1 MDIIHLLPD
10 SVANQIAAGEV
21 VQRPA
26 SVIKELM
33 ENAVDA
39 GAQNIDVLVQDAGR
53 TSIQV
58 IDDGKGMTETDAR
71 MAFERHATS
80 KIAKAEDLFT
90 LRTMG
95 FRGEALPSIAA
106 VSQVKLTTRTA
117 AQDVGIELCL
127 EGSRVVSQ
135 EVCSCPVGANFEVC
149 NLFFNVPARRKFLKS
164 NQTELNNIIQD
175 FERIALVN
183 PSVSFALSSNGN
195 RLMQLPAGSPL
206 QRIVGIF
213 GKKLGEQLL
222 PVQVETSLV
231 GISGFVGKPE
241 AARKK
246 NSSQYL
252 FVNGRFMRHPRFH
265 YAVQEAFNH
274 LIPEGDQVPYFIFF
288 QVDPANID
296 VNIHP
301 TKTEIK
307 FENEQEIWSII
318 VAAVRDTLG
327 KFNAVPTIDFD
338 VEGRPDIPTYE
349 AGKLTDIR
357 VPRVQ
362 LNPNYNPF
370 SSHSETRKP
379 IRQWEELFEGA
390 GGKELFEGAGG
401 KELFEGARGKE
412 QGAREYPKTSGL
424 HDNPLAPSPS
434 PLAPSLFQESQEIS
448 SQHFQYKGQ
457 YILTAVQSGLMM
469 VDQRRAH
476 IRILYER
483 YMKQMQEHTA
493 PTQGLLFPELLELS
507 PSDAALLTG
516 ILDDVRALGFDI
528 TPLGGGAFSIVGTP
542 SGQSNPVAVV
552 QQMVE
557 TVKQQDGIQTDA
569 LHHQLALVLARNNA
583 IEVGEVLTPLQME
596 TLIGDLFQCEIQNLS
611 PSGKTILTILQQ
623 EQIDKMFN

>member
-39 GAQNIDVLVQDAGR
+39 GASTIDVLVQDAGR
-53 TSIQV
+53 TTIQV

-106 VSQVKLTTRTA
+106 VAQVKLTTRTA
-117 AQDVGIELCL
+117 NQDLGVQLCID
-127 EGSRVVSQ
+127 GSHLISQ
-135 EVCSCPVGANFEVC
+135 EVCSCPVGANFEVS

-183 PSVSFALSSNGN
+183 SSVTFSLSSNGN
-195 RLMQLPAGSPL
+195 RLMQLPAGSTL

-231 GISGFVGKPE
+231 IISGFVGKPE

-246 NSSQYL
+246 NSSQFL

-265 YAVQEAFNH
+265 YAVMEAFNH

-318 VAAVRDTLG
+318 VAAVRDALG

-349 AGKLTDIR
+349 VGSLTSVK

-362 LNPNYNPF
+362 YDTSFNPF
-370 SSHSETRKP
+370 NSHSETRKP
-379 IRQWEELFEGA
+379 TRQWEKLYEQAAQSNHKNQNTPTTPSSQNAPITQTLFPEV
-390 GGKELFEGAGG
+390 
-401 KELFEGARGKE
+401 
-412 QGAREYPKTSGL
+412 
-424 HDNPLAPSPS
+424 
-434 PLAPSLFQESQEIS
+434 QEMS
-448 SQHFQYKGQ
+448 SQHYQYKGQ
-457 YILTAVQSGLMM
+457 YILTAVQSGLML

-483 YMKQMQEHTA
+483 YLKQMQEHNA
-493 PTQGLLFPELLELS
+493 ATQGLLFPELLELS
-507 PSDAALLTG
+507 PSDAAMLTA
-516 ILDDVRALGFDI
+516 ILDDVRALGFYI
-528 TPLGGGAFSIVGTP
+528 TPLGGSAFSIVGTP
-542 SGQSNPVAVV
+542 SGQVNPVAVV

-557 TVKQQDGIQTDA
+557 SVKMQDGVHADA
-569 LHHQLALVLARNNA
+569 LHHRLALVLARNNA
-583 IEVGEVLTPLQME
+583 IEVGEVLTPVQME
-596 TLIGDLFQCEIQNLS
+596 TLIGDLFQCENPNLS
-611 PSGKTILTILQQ
+611 PNGKTILTILQQ
-623 EQIDKMFN
+623 ETIDKLFN

>member
-39 GAQNIDVLVQDAGR
+39 GATTIDVLVQDAGR

-90 LRTMG
+90 LQTMG

-117 AQDVGIELCL
+117 EQELGVQLCL
-127 EGSRVVSQ
+127 EGSKVVSQ
-135 EVCSCPVGANFEVC
+135 EVCSCPVGANFEVS

-183 PSVSFALSSNGN
+183 PSVSFTLSSNGN
-195 RLMQLPAGSPL
+195 QLMQLPAGGSL

-222 PVQVETSLV
+222 PLQVETSLV
-231 GISGFVGKPE
+231 KISGFVGKPE

-246 NSSQYL
+246 GASQFL

-265 YAVQEAFNH
+265 YAVMEAFSH
-274 LIPEGDQVPYFIFF
+274 LIPDGDQVPYFIYFE
-288 QVDPANID
+288 VDPANID

-307 FENEQEIWSII
+307 FENETEIWSI
-318 VAAVRDTLG
+318 VLAGVRDALG

-338 VEGRPDIPTYE
+338 VEGRPDIPTYD
-349 AGKLTDIR
+349 ARGLGDVK

-362 LNPNYNPF
+362 VNPTYNPF
-370 SSHSETRKP
+370 SSHNENRKP
-379 IRQWEELFEGA
+379 TRQWEKLY
-390 GGKELFEGAGG
+390 
-401 KELFEGARGKE
+401 E
-412 QGAREYPKTSGL
+412 QAAASQTNQSVPNTQNVQSSQ
-424 HDNPLAPSPS
+424 N
-434 PLAPSLFQESQEIS
+434 LFQEEMEMS
-448 SQHFQYKGQ
+448 SQHYQYKGQ

-476 IRILYER
+476 VRILYER
-483 YMKQMQEHTA
+483 YMKQMQEHNA
-493 PTQGLLFPELLELS
+493 ATQGLLFPELLELS

-528 TPLGGGAFSIVGTP
+528 TSLGGSSFSIVGAP

-557 TVKQQDGIQTDA
+557 SVKQQDGAHADA
-569 LHHQLALVLARNNA
+569 LHHQLALVLARHNA
-583 IEVGEVLTPLQME
+583 IEIGEVLTPVQME
-596 TLIGDLFQCEIQNLS
+596 TLIGDLFQCDNPNLS
-611 PSGKTILTILQQ
+611 PSGKTIITILQQ

>member
-39 GAQNIDVLVQDAGR
+39 GASTIDVLVQDAGR

-58 IDDGKGMTETDAR
+58 IDNGRGMSETDAR

-80 KIAKAEDLFT
+80 KIAKAEDLFK
-90 LRTMG
+90 LCTMG
-95 FRGEALPSIAA
+95 FRGEALASIAA
-106 VSQVKLTTRTA
+106 VAQVRLTTRTA
-117 AQDVGIELCL
+117 EQDLGVQLCID
-127 EGSRVVSQ
+127 GSHLVSQ
-135 EVCSCPVGANFEVC
+135 EVCSCPVGANFEVS
-149 NLFFNVPARRKFLKS
+149 NLFFNVPARRKFLKT

-183 PSVSFALSSNGN
+183 PSVTFSLSSNGN
-195 RLMQLPAGSPL
+195 RLMQLPAGSSL

-222 PVQVETSLV
+222 PLQVETSLV
-231 GISGFVGKPE
+231 TISGFVGKPE

-265 YAVQEAFNH
+265 YAVMEAFNH

-307 FENEQEIWSII
+307 FENEQEIWSIV
-318 VAAVRDTLG
+318 VAAVRDALG

-338 VEGRPDIPTYE
+338 VEGRPEIPTFE
-349 AGKLTDIR
+349 ASNLSGVK

-362 LNPNYNPF
+362 VNPSYNPF
-370 SSHSETRKP
+370 NSHSETRKP
-379 IRQWEELFEGA
+379 VRQWEKLYEQAVQSSPNIPSSQSTQSTQGTQKTPITPNLFSE
-390 GGKELFEGAGG
+390 EM
-401 KELFEGARGKE
+401 
-412 QGAREYPKTSGL
+412 
-424 HDNPLAPSPS
+424 
-434 PLAPSLFQESQEIS
+434 EIS
-448 SQHFQYKGQ
+448 SHHFQYKGQ
-457 YILTAVQSGLMM
+457 YILTAVQSGLMI

-483 YMKQMQEHTA
+483 YLKQMQEQNA
-493 PTQGLLFPELLELS
+493 PTQGLLFPELLELP

-528 TPLGGGAFSIVGTP
+528 TPLGGNAFSIVGTP
-542 SGQSNPVAVV
+542 SEQVNPVAVV

-557 TVKQQDGIQTDA
+557 SVKVQDGGHADV
-569 LHHQLALVLARNNA
+569 LHHKLALVLARSNA
-583 IEVGEVLTPLQME
+583 IEVGEVLTSVQME
-596 TLIGDLFQCEIQNLS
+596 NIIGDLFQCENPNLS
-611 PSGKTILTILQQ
+611 PSGKTILTIIQQ
-623 EQIDKMFN
+623 EAIDKMFKTP

>member
-39 GAQNIDVLVQDAGR
+39 GASTIDVLVQDAGR

-90 LRTMG
+90 LQTMG

-117 AQDVGIELCL
+117 EQELGVQLCL

-135 EVCSCPVGANFEVC
+135 EVCSCPVGANFEVS

-183 PSVSFALSSNGN
+183 PSVAFTLSSNGN
-195 RLMQLPAGSPL
+195 QLMQLPAGSNL

-231 GISGFVGKPE
+231 KISGFVGKPE
-241 AARKK
+241 SARKK

-265 YAVQEAFNH
+265 YAVMEAFSH
-274 LIPEGDQVPYFIFF
+274 LIPEGDQVPYFISF

-318 VAAVRDTLG
+318 VAAVRDALG

-338 VEGRPDIPTYE
+338 VEGRPDIPTYD
-349 AGKLTDIR
+349 ARGLGDVK

-362 LNPNYNPF
+362 VNPSYNPF
-370 SSHSETRKP
+370 SSHSESRKP
-379 IRQWEELFEGA
+379 VRQWEKLFEGA
-390 GGKELFEGAGG
+390 GGKE
-401 KELFEGARGKE
+401 
-412 QGAREYPKTSGL
+412 QGARENLGTQHP

-434 PLAPSLFQESQEIS
+434 PLAPSLFQEDQEIS
-448 SQHFQYKGQ
+448 SQHFQFKGQ

-483 YMKQMQEHTA
+483 YMKQMQEHNA

-516 ILDDVRALGFDI
+516 MLDDVRALGFDI
-528 TPLGGGAFSIVGTP
+528 TPLGGSSFSIVGTP
-542 SGQSNPVAVV
+542 SGQTDPTAVV

-557 TVKQQDGIQTDA
+557 SVKQQDGGHADA
-569 LHHQLALVLARNNA
+569 LHHQLALVLARHNA
-583 IEVGEVLTPLQME
+583 IEVGEVLTPVQME

>member
-39 GAQNIDVLVQDAGR
+39 GASTIDVLVQDAGR

-58 IDDGKGMTETDAR
+58 IDDGKGMSETDAR

-80 KIAKAEDLFT
+80 KIAKAEDLFK

-95 FRGEALPSIAA
+95 FRGEALASIAA
-106 VSQVKLTTRTA
+106 VAQVKLTTRTA
-117 AQDVGIELCL
+117 EQDVGVQLYL
-127 EGSRVVSQ
+127 EGSHVISQ
-135 EVCSCPVGANFEVC
+135 EVCSCPAGANFEVS

-183 PSVSFALSSNGN
+183 PSVTFTLSSNGN
-195 RLMQLPAGSPL
+195 RLMQLPAGSPM

-213 GKKLGEQLL
+213 GKRLGEQLL

-231 GISGFVGKPE
+231 QVSGFVGKPE

-246 NSSQYL
+246 GASQYL

-265 YAVQEAFNH
+265 YAVMEAFNH

-288 QVDPANID
+288 QVEPANID

-318 VAAVRDTLG
+318 VAAVRDALG

-338 VEGRPDIPTYE
+338 VEDRPDIPAFQ
-349 AGKLTDIR
+349 AGGLTGIKA
-357 VPRVQ
+357 PRVQ
-362 LNPNYNPF
+362 YDTSFNPF

-379 IRQWEELFEGA
+379 MRQWEKLFEGA
-390 GGKELFEGAGG
+390 GGKE
-401 KELFEGARGKE
+401 
-412 QGAREYPKTSGL
+412 QGDPC
-424 HDNPLAPSPS
+424 PS
-434 PLAPSLFQESQEIS
+434 PLAPSLFSEDNEIS
-448 SQHFQYKGQ
+448 TQHFQYKGQ

-483 YMKQMQEHTA
+483 YMKQMQEHSA
-493 PTQGLLFPELLELS
+493 AAQGLLFPELLELP

-516 ILDDVRALGFDI
+516 ILDDVRSLGFDI
-528 TPLGGGAFSIVGTP
+528 TPLGGSSFSIVGTP
-542 SGQSNPVAVV
+542 SGQNNPVAVV

-557 TVKQQDGIQTDA
+557 SVKQQDGGHADA
-569 LHHQLALVLARNNA
+569 LHHRLALVLARSNA
-583 IEVGEVLTPLQME
+583 IEVGEVLTPVQME

-611 PSGKTILTILQQ
+611 PDGKTILTILQQ
-623 EQIDKMFN
+623 EQIDKMFS

>member
-39 GAQNIDVLVQDAGR
+39 GASTIDVLVQDAGR

-58 IDDGKGMTETDAR
+58 IDDGKGMSETDAR

-106 VSQVKLTTRTA
+106 VAQVKLTTRTVE
-117 AQDVGIELCL
+117 QDLGVKLCL

-183 PSVSFALSSNGN
+183 PSVAFTLSSNGN
-195 RLMQLPAGSPL
+195 QLMQLPAGSSL
-206 QRIVGIF
+206 QRIVGVF

-222 PVQVETSLV
+222 PIQVDTSLV
-231 GISGFVGKPE
+231 KISGFVGKPE
-241 AARKK
+241 SARKK
-246 NSSQYL
+246 NSSQFL

-265 YAVQEAFNH
+265 YAVMEAFSH
-274 LIPEGDQVPYFIFF
+274 LIPEGDQIPYFISF
-288 QVDPANID
+288 QVDPSNID

-318 VAAVRDTLG
+318 VAAVRDALG

-338 VEGRPDIPTYE
+338 VEGRPDIPTFQIGN
-349 AGKLTDIR
+349 AAAVKA
-357 VPRVQ
+357 PRVQ
-362 LNPNYNPF
+362 VNSKFNPF
-370 SSHSETRKP
+370 NSHNESRKP
-379 IRQWEELFEGA
+379 ARQWEKLY
-390 GGKELFEGAGG
+390 
-401 KELFEGARGKE
+401 E
-412 QGAREYPKTSGL
+412 QAAAQNNQEAQNAS
-424 HDNPLAPSPS
+424 NAPSPQ
-434 PLAPSLFQESQEIS
+434 SLFQDEMEMST
-448 SQHFQYKGQ
+448 QHFQYKGQ

-483 YMKQMQEHTA
+483 YMKQMQEHNA
-493 PTQGLLFPELLELS
+493 ATQGLLFPELLELS

-528 TPLGGGAFSIVGTP
+528 TSLGGSSFSIVGAP
-542 SGQSNPVAVV
+542 SEQANPVAVV
-552 QQMVE
+552 QEMVE
-557 TVKQQDGIQTDA
+557 SVKQQDGGHADA
-569 LHHQLALVLARNNA
+569 LHHQLALVLARHNA
-583 IEVGEVLTPLQME
+583 IEVGEVLSSVQME
-596 TLIGDLFQCEIQNLS
+596 SLIGDLFQCDNPNL
-611 PSGKTILTILQQ
+611 PPNGKTILTILQQ
-623 EQIDKMFN
+623 ETIDKMFN

>member
-39 GAQNIDVLVQDAGR
+39 GARTIDVLVQDAGR

-117 AQDVGIELCL
+117 EQDLGVQLCL

-135 EVCSCPVGANFEVC
+135 EVCSCPVGANFEVS

-183 PSVSFALSSNGN
+183 PSVEFTLSSNGN
-195 RLMQLPAGSPL
+195 RLMQLPAGGSL
-206 QRIVGIF
+206 QRIVSIF

-222 PVQVETSLV
+222 PLQVETSLV
-231 GISGFVGKPE
+231 KISGFVGKPE

-265 YAVQEAFNH
+265 YAVMEAFNH

-318 VAAVRDTLG
+318 VAAIRDALG

-338 VEGRPDIPTYE
+338 VEGRPDIPTYD
-349 AGKLTDIR
+349 ASNLSGVK

-362 LNPNYNPF
+362 LNPSFNPF
-370 SSHSETRKP
+370 SSHSESRKP
-379 IRQWEELFEGA
+379 ARQWEKLYEKAQSNQNNQSIQNNQNTPITQNLF
-390 GGKELFEGAGG
+390 
-401 KELFEGARGKE
+401 
-412 QGAREYPKTSGL
+412 QGAL
-424 HDNPLAPSPS
+424 
-434 PLAPSLFQESQEIS
+434 EIS

-483 YMKQMQEHTA
+483 YMKQMQEHSA
-493 PTQGLLFPELLELS
+493 ATQGLLFPELLELS

-528 TPLGGGAFSIVGTP
+528 TPLGGGSFSIVGTP
-542 SGQSNPVAVV
+542 TGQSNPVAVV

-557 TVKQQDGIQTDA
+557 SVKQQDGGHADA

-583 IEVGEVLTPLQME
+583 IEVGEVLTPVQME
-596 TLIGDLFQCEIQNLS
+596 NLIGDLFQCEIQNLS

-623 EQIDKMFN
+623 EAIDKMFKTP

>member
-39 GAQNIDVLVQDAGR
+39 GASTIDVLVQDAGR

-58 IDDGKGMTETDAR
+58 IDDGRGMSETDAR

-80 KIAKAEDLFT
+80 KIAKAEDLFK
-90 LRTMG
+90 LCTMG
-95 FRGEALPSIAA
+95 FRGEALASIAA
-106 VSQVKLTTRTA
+106 VAQVRLTTRTA
-117 AQDVGIELCL
+117 EQDLGVQLCID
-127 EGSRVVSQ
+127 GSHLVSQ
-135 EVCSCPVGANFEVC
+135 EVCSCPVGANFEVS

-183 PSVSFALSSNGN
+183 PSVTFSLSSNGN
-195 RLMQLPAGSPL
+195 RLMQLPAGSSL

-213 GKKLGEQLL
+213 GKKLSEQLL
-222 PVQVETSLV
+222 PIQVETSLV
-231 GISGFVGKPE
+231 KINGFVGKPE

-246 NSSQYL
+246 NSSQFL

-265 YAVQEAFNH
+265 YAVMEAFNH

-318 VAAVRDTLG
+318 VAAVRDALG

-338 VEGRPDIPTYE
+338 VEGRPEIPTFE
-349 AGKLTDIR
+349 AGNLAGVK
-357 VPRVQ
+357 VPQVK
-362 LNPNYNPF
+362 YNPSF
-370 SSHSETRKP
+370 NPFNSHRESSRKP
-379 IRQWEELFEGA
+379 ARQWEKLFEGA
-390 GGKELFEGAGG
+390 GGKEQGAGDQI
-401 KELFEGARGKE
+401 GASPT
-412 QGAREYPKTSGL
+412 Q
-424 HDNPLAPSPS
+424 DNSFAPNPQPS
-434 PLAPSLFQESQEIS
+434 ASSLFPEGQEMS
-448 SQHFQYKGQ
+448 SQHYQYKGQ

-483 YMKQMQEHTA
+483 YLKQMQEHNA
-493 PTQGLLFPELLELS
+493 ATQGLLFPELLELS
-507 PSDAALLTG
+507 PSDAALLTA

-528 TPLGGGAFSIVGTP
+528 TSLGGNSFSIVGIP
-542 SGQSNPVAVV
+542 SGQVNPVAVV

-557 TVKQQDGIQTDA
+557 SVKMQDGGHTDA

-583 IEVGEVLTPLQME
+583 IEVGEVLTPVQME
-596 TLIGDLFQCEIQNLS
+596 AIIGDLFQCENPNLS
-611 PSGKTILTILQQ
+611 PSGKIILTILQQ
-623 EQIDKMFN
+623 ETIDKMFKTS

>member
-39 GAQNIDVLVQDAGR
+39 GASIIDVLVQDAGR

-90 LRTMG
+90 LQTMG

-117 AQDVGIELCL
+117 EQELGVQLCL
-127 EGSRVVSQ
+127 EGSKVVSQ
-135 EVCSCPVGANFEVC
+135 EVCSCPVGANFEVS

-183 PSVSFALSSNGN
+183 PSVSFTLSSNGN
-195 RLMQLPAGSPL
+195 QLMQLPAGGSL

-222 PVQVETSLV
+222 PLQVETSLV
-231 GISGFVGKPE
+231 KISGFVGKPE

-246 NSSQYL
+246 GASQFL

-265 YAVQEAFNH
+265 YAVMEAFSH
-274 LIPEGDQVPYFIFF
+274 LIPDGDQVPYFIYFE
-288 QVDPANID
+288 VDPANID

-307 FENEQEIWSII
+307 FENETEIWSI
-318 VAAVRDTLG
+318 VLAGVRDALG

-338 VEGRPDIPTYE
+338 VEGRPDIPTYD
-349 AGKLTDIR
+349 ARGLGDVK

-362 LNPNYNPF
+362 VNPTYNPF
-370 SSHSETRKP
+370 SSHNENCKP
-379 IRQWEELFEGA
+379 TRQWEKLY
-390 GGKELFEGAGG
+390 
-401 KELFEGARGKE
+401 E
-412 QGAREYPKTSGL
+412 QAAASQTNQSVPNTQNVQSSQ
-424 HDNPLAPSPS
+424 N
-434 PLAPSLFQESQEIS
+434 LFQEEMEMS
-448 SQHFQYKGQ
+448 SQHYQYKGQ

-483 YMKQMQEHTA
+483 YMKQMQEHNA
-493 PTQGLLFPELLELS
+493 ATQGLLFPELLELS

-528 TPLGGGAFSIVGTP
+528 TSLGGSSFSIVGAP

-557 TVKQQDGIQTDA
+557 SVKQQDGAHADA
-569 LHHQLALVLARNNA
+569 LHHQLALVLARHNA
-583 IEVGEVLTPLQME
+583 IEIGEVLTPVQME
-596 TLIGDLFQCEIQNLS
+596 TLIGDLFQCDNPNLS
-611 PSGKTILTILQQ
+611 PSGKTIITILQQ

>member
-21 VQRPA
+21 IQRPS

-39 GAQNIDVLVQDAGR
+39 GAMNVDVLVVDAGR

-58 IDDGKGMTETDAR
+58 IDDGKGMSETDAR

-80 KIAKAEDLFT
+80 KIAKAEDLFK
-90 LRTMG
+90 LCTMG
-95 FRGEALPSIAA
+95 FRGEALASIAA
-106 VSQVKLTTRTA
+106 VAQVKLTTRTTD
-117 AQDVGIELCL
+117 QDVGVQLYL
-127 EGSRVVSQ
+127 EGSHVISQ
-135 EVCSCPVGANFEVC
+135 EVCSCPVGANFEVS

-183 PSVSFALSSNGN
+183 PSVSFSLSSGGN
-195 RLMQLPAGSPL
+195 RLMQLPAGSHL

-222 PVQVETSLV
+222 PLQVETSLV
-231 GISGFVGKPE
+231 KISGFVGKPE

-265 YAVQEAFNH
+265 YAVMEAFNH
-274 LIPEGDQVPYFIFF
+274 LIPDGDQVPYFIFF

-318 VAAVRDTLG
+318 VAAVRDALG

-338 VEGRPDIPTYE
+338 VEGRPDIPTYD
-349 AGKLTDIR
+349 AKGLTDVK

-362 LNPNYNPF
+362 VNPSYNPF
-370 SSHSETRKP
+370 ASRSESRKP
-379 IRQWEELFEGA
+379 ERQWEKLYEQATASQNTQNTPSTQDLF
-390 GGKELFEGAGG
+390 
-401 KELFEGARGKE
+401 
-412 QGAREYPKTSGL
+412 P
-424 HDNPLAPSPS
+424 D
-434 PLAPSLFQESQEIS
+434 SQEMS

-476 IRILYER
+476 VRILYER

-493 PTQGLLFPELLELS
+493 ATQGLLFPELLELS
-507 PSDAALLTG
+507 PSDAVLLTS

-542 SGQSNPVAVV
+542 SEQINPVAVV

-557 TVKQQDGIQTDA
+557 SVKMQDGNHGDA
-569 LHHQLALVLARNNA
+569 LHHQLALVLAQNNA
-583 IEVGEVLTPLQME
+583 IEVGEVLTPIQME
-596 TLIGDLFQCEIQNLS
+596 TLIGDLFQCENPNLS
-611 PSGKTILTILQQ
+611 PNGKTILTILTQ
-623 EQIDKMFN
+623 EMIDKMFN

>member
-1 MDIIHLLPD
+1 MMDIIHLLPD

-39 GAQNIDVLVQDAGR
+39 GASIIDVLVQDAGR

-90 LRTMG
+90 LQTMG

-117 AQDVGIELCL
+117 EQELGVQLCL
-127 EGSRVVSQ
+127 EGSKVVSQ
-135 EVCSCPVGANFEVC
+135 EVCSCPVGANFEVS

-183 PSVSFALSSNGN
+183 PSVSFTLSSNGN
-195 RLMQLPAGSPL
+195 QLMQLPAGGSL

-222 PVQVETSLV
+222 PLQVETSLV
-231 GISGFVGKPE
+231 KISGFVGKPE

-246 NSSQYL
+246 GASQFL

-265 YAVQEAFNH
+265 YAVMEAFSH
-274 LIPEGDQVPYFIFF
+274 LIPDGDQVPYFIYFE
-288 QVDPANID
+288 VDPANID

-307 FENEQEIWSII
+307 FENETEIWSI
-318 VAAVRDTLG
+318 VLAGVRDALG

-338 VEGRPDIPTYE
+338 VEGRPDIPTYD
-349 AGKLTDIR
+349 ARGLGDVK

-362 LNPNYNPF
+362 VNPTYNPF
-370 SSHSETRKP
+370 SSHNENRKP
-379 IRQWEELFEGA
+379 TRQWEKLY
-390 GGKELFEGAGG
+390 
-401 KELFEGARGKE
+401 E
-412 QGAREYPKTSGL
+412 QAAASQTNQSVPNTQNVQSSQ
-424 HDNPLAPSPS
+424 N
-434 PLAPSLFQESQEIS
+434 LFQEEMEMS
-448 SQHFQYKGQ
+448 SQHYQYKGQ

-476 IRILYER
+476 VRILYER
-483 YMKQMQEHTA
+483 YMKQMQEHNA
-493 PTQGLLFPELLELS
+493 ATQGLLFPELLELS

-528 TPLGGGAFSIVGTP
+528 TSLGGSSFSIVGAP

-557 TVKQQDGIQTDA
+557 SVKQQDGAHADA
-569 LHHQLALVLARNNA
+569 LHHQLALVLARHNA
-583 IEVGEVLTPLQME
+583 IEIGEVLTPVQME
-596 TLIGDLFQCEIQNLS
+596 TLIGDLFQCNNPNLS
-611 PSGKTILTILQQ
+611 PSGKTIITILQQ

>member
-39 GAQNIDVLVQDAGR
+39 GASIIDVLVQDAGR

-90 LRTMG
+90 LQTMG

-117 AQDVGIELCL
+117 EQELGVQLCL
-127 EGSRVVSQ
+127 EGSKGVSQ
-135 EVCSCPVGANFEVC
+135 EVCSCPVGANFEVS

-183 PSVSFALSSNGN
+183 PSVSFTLSSNGN
-195 RLMQLPAGSPL
+195 QLMQLPAGGSL

-222 PVQVETSLV
+222 PLQVETSLV
-231 GISGFVGKPE
+231 KISGFVGKPE

-246 NSSQYL
+246 GASQFL

-265 YAVQEAFNH
+265 YAVMEAFSH
-274 LIPEGDQVPYFIFF
+274 LIPDGDQVPYFIYFE
-288 QVDPANID
+288 VDPANID

-307 FENEQEIWSII
+307 FENETEIWSI
-318 VAAVRDTLG
+318 VLAGVRDALG

-338 VEGRPDIPTYE
+338 VEGRPDIPIYD
-349 AGKLTDIR
+349 ARGLGDVK

-362 LNPNYNPF
+362 VNPTYNPF
-370 SSHSETRKP
+370 SSHNENRKP
-379 IRQWEELFEGA
+379 TRQWEKLY
-390 GGKELFEGAGG
+390 
-401 KELFEGARGKE
+401 E
-412 QGAREYPKTSGL
+412 QAAASQTNQSVPNTQIVQSSQ
-424 HDNPLAPSPS
+424 N
-434 PLAPSLFQESQEIS
+434 LFQEEMEMS
-448 SQHFQYKGQ
+448 SQHYQYKGQ

-476 IRILYER
+476 VRILYER
-483 YMKQMQEHTA
+483 YMKQMQEHNA
-493 PTQGLLFPELLELS
+493 ATQGLLFPELLELS

-528 TPLGGGAFSIVGTP
+528 TSLGGSSFSIVGAP

-557 TVKQQDGIQTDA
+557 SVKQQDGAHADA
-569 LHHQLALVLARNNA
+569 LHHQLALVLARHNA
-583 IEVGEVLTPLQME
+583 IEIGEVLTPVQME
-596 TLIGDLFQCEIQNLS
+596 TLIGDLFQCDNPNLS
-611 PSGKTILTILQQ
+611 PSGKTIITILQQ

>member
-1 MDIIHLLPD
+1 MDVIHLLPD

-39 GAQNIDVLVQDAGR
+39 GASTIDVLLQDAGR

-58 IDDGKGMTETDAR
+58 IDDGKGMSETDAR

-80 KIAKAEDLFT
+80 KIANAEDLFK
-90 LRTMG
+90 LSTMG
-95 FRGEALPSIAA
+95 FRGEALASIAA
-106 VSQVKLTTRTA
+106 VAQVKLITRTA
-117 AQDVGIELCL
+117 DQEVGVQLYL

-135 EVCSCPVGANFEVC
+135 EVCSCPVGANFEVS

-183 PSVSFALSSNGN
+183 PSVTFTLTSNGN
-195 RLMQLPAGSPL
+195 RLMQLPVSSPL

-222 PVQVETSLV
+222 PLHVDTSLV
-231 GISGFVGKPE
+231 KISGFVGKPE

-246 NSSQYL
+246 NSSQFF

-265 YAVQEAFNH
+265 YAVMEAFNH
-274 LIPEGDQVPYFIFF
+274 LIPEGDQVPYFVFF

-318 VAAVRDTLG
+318 VAAVRDVLG
-327 KFNAVPTIDFD
+327 RFNAVPTIDFD
-338 VEGRPDIPTYE
+338 VEGRPDIPTFQ
-349 AGKLTDIR
+349 ADNLTDVK

-362 LNPNYNPF
+362 YDNSFNPF
-370 SSHSETRKP
+370 SNHSEVRKP
-379 IRQWEELFEGA
+379 VRQWEKLY
-390 GGKELFEGAGG
+390 
-401 KELFEGARGKE
+401 E
-412 QGAREYPKTSGL
+412 QAVQS
-424 HDNPLAPSPS
+424 APASQSTPN
-434 PLAPSLFQESQEIS
+434 APGSQTSLFPESQEMS
-448 SQHFQYKGQ
+448 TQHYQYKGQ

-483 YMKQMQEHTA
+483 YLQQMQEHTA
-493 PTQGLLFPELLELS
+493 ATQGLLFPELLELS

-516 ILDDVRALGFDI
+516 MLDDVRALGFDI
-528 TPLGGGAFSIVGTP
+528 TPLGGSAFSIVGTP
-542 SGQSNPVAVV
+542 SGQTDPVAVV

-557 TVKQQDGIQTDA
+557 SVKIQDGGHADA
-569 LHHQLALVLARNNA
+569 LHHQLALVLARHNA
-583 IEVGEVLTPLQME
+583 IEVGEVLTPMQME
-596 TLIGDLFQCEIQNLS
+596 TLIGDLFQCENPNLS

-623 EQIDKMFN
+623 DAIDKMFN

>member
-39 GAQNIDVLVQDAGR
+39 GAQTIDVLVQDAGR

-90 LRTMG
+90 LCTMG

-106 VSQVKLTTRTA
+106 VSQVRLTTRTA
-117 AQDVGIELCL
+117 EQDLGVQLCL
-127 EGSRVVSQ
+127 EGSRLVSQ
-135 EVCSCPVGANFEVC
+135 EVCSCPVGANFEVS

-183 PSVSFALSSNGN
+183 PSVTFTLSSNGN
-195 RLMQLPAGSPL
+195 RLMQLPAGGSL

-231 GISGFVGKPE
+231 KISGFVGKPE

-246 NSSQYL
+246 GASQYL

-265 YAVQEAFNH
+265 YAVMEAFNH
-274 LIPEGDQVPYFIFF
+274 LIPEGDQVPYFISF

-318 VAAVRDTLG
+318 VAAVRDALG

-338 VEGRPDIPTYE
+338 VEGRPEIPTYD
-349 AGKLTDIR
+349 ARGLGDVK

-362 LNPNYNPF
+362 VNPSYNPF
-370 SSHSETRKP
+370 SSHSENRKP
-379 IRQWEELFEGA
+379 IRQWEKLYEQATASQNNQNTPSIQSIQSTPNLFSE
-390 GGKELFEGAGG
+390 E
-401 KELFEGARGKE
+401 
-412 QGAREYPKTSGL
+412 
-424 HDNPLAPSPS
+424 N
-434 PLAPSLFQESQEIS
+434 EIS

-483 YMKQMQEHTA
+483 YMKQMQEHNA
-493 PTQGLLFPELLELS
+493 ATQGLLFPELLELP

-516 ILDDVRALGFDI
+516 ILDDIKALGFDI
-528 TPLGGGAFSIVGTP
+528 SPLGGGSFSIVGTP
-542 SGQSNPVAVV
+542 SGQTNPVAVV

-557 TVKQQDGIQTDA
+557 SVKQQDGGHTDA

-583 IEVGEVLTPLQME
+583 IEVGEVLSPVQME
-596 TLIGDLFQCEIQNLS
+596 TLIGDLFQCSNPNLS

-623 EQIDKMFN
+623 EAIDKMFN

>member
-39 GAQNIDVLVQDAGR
+39 GASTIDVLVQDAGR

-90 LRTMG
+90 LQTMG

-117 AQDVGIELCL
+117 EQELGVQLCL

-135 EVCSCPVGANFEVC
+135 EVCSCPVGANFEVS

-183 PSVSFALSSNGN
+183 PSVAFTLSSNGN
-195 RLMQLPAGSPL
+195 QLMQLPAGSNL

-231 GISGFVGKPE
+231 KISGFVGKPE
-241 AARKK
+241 SARKK
-246 NSSQYL
+246 NSSQFL

-265 YAVQEAFNH
+265 YAVMEAFSH
-274 LIPEGDQVPYFIFF
+274 LIPEGDQVPYFISF

-318 VAAVRDTLG
+318 VAAVRDALG

-338 VEGRPDIPTYE
+338 VEGRPDIPTYD
-349 AGKLTDIR
+349 ARGLGDVK

-362 LNPNYNPF
+362 VNPSYNPF
-370 SSHSETRKP
+370 SSHSESRKP
-379 IRQWEELFEGA
+379 VRQWEKLFEGA
-390 GGKELFEGAGG
+390 GGKE
-401 KELFEGARGKE
+401 
-412 QGAREYPKTSGL
+412 QGARENLGTQHP

-434 PLAPSLFQESQEIS
+434 PLAPSLFQEDQEIS
-448 SQHFQYKGQ
+448 SQHFQFKGQ

-483 YMKQMQEHTA
+483 YMKQMQEHNA

-516 ILDDVRALGFDI
+516 MLDDVRALGFDI
-528 TPLGGGAFSIVGTP
+528 TPLGGSSFSIVGTP
-542 SGQSNPVAVV
+542 SGQANPVAVV

-557 TVKQQDGIQTDA
+557 SVKQQDGGHADA
-569 LHHQLALVLARNNA
+569 LHHQLALVLARHNA
-583 IEVGEVLTPLQME
+583 IEVGEVLTPVQME

>member
-1 MDIIHLLPD
+1 VDIIHLLPD

-39 GAQNIDVLVQDAGR
+39 GASTIDVLVQDAGR

-90 LRTMG
+90 LQTMG

-117 AQDVGIELCL
+117 EQDLGVQLCL
-127 EGSRVVSQ
+127 EGSKVVSQ
-135 EVCSCPVGANFEVC
+135 EVCSCPVGANFEVS

-183 PSVSFALSSNGN
+183 PSVTFTLSSNGN
-195 RLMQLPAGSPL
+195 RLMQLPAGGSL

-222 PVQVETSLV
+222 PLQVETSLV
-231 GISGFVGKPE
+231 KISGFVGKPE

-246 NSSQYL
+246 NSSQFL

-265 YAVQEAFNH
+265 YAVMEAFAH

-318 VAAVRDTLG
+318 VAAVRDALG

-338 VEGRPDIPTYE
+338 VEGRPDIPTYD
-349 AGKLTDIR
+349 ARGLTDVK
-357 VPRVQ
+357 VPLVKV
-362 LNPNYNPF
+362 NPSYNPF
-370 SSHSETRKP
+370 SGHSESRKP
-379 IRQWEELFEGA
+379 SRQWEKLYEQAALSNQNNQNTQSTPNNQITPIAQNLF
-390 GGKELFEGAGG
+390 
-401 KELFEGARGKE
+401 
-412 QGAREYPKTSGL
+412 P
-424 HDNPLAPSPS
+424 
-434 PLAPSLFQESQEIS
+434 ESMEIS
-448 SQHFQYKGQ
+448 SQHYQYKGQ

-469 VDQRRAH
+469 IDQRRAH

-483 YMKQMQEHTA
+483 YMKQMQEHNA
-493 PTQGLLFPELLELS
+493 ATQGLLFPELLELS
-507 PSDAALLTG
+507 PSDAALLIG
-516 ILDDVRALGFDI
+516 ILDDIKALGFDI
-528 TPLGGGAFSIVGTP
+528 TSLGGSSFSIVGTP

-557 TVKQQDGIQTDA
+557 SVKQQDGGHADA
-569 LHHQLALVLARNNA
+569 LHHQLALVLARSNA
-583 IEVGEVLTPLQME
+583 IEVGEVLSPVQME
-596 TLIGDLFQCEIQNLS
+596 TLIGDLFQCENPNLS

>member
-39 GAQNIDVLVQDAGR
+39 GASTIDVLVQDAGR

-58 IDDGKGMTETDAR
+58 IDDGKGMSETDAR

-106 VSQVKLTTRTA
+106 VAQVKLTTRTVE
-117 AQDVGIELCL
+117 QDLGVKLCL

-183 PSVSFALSSNGN
+183 PSVAFTLSSNGN
-195 RLMQLPAGSPL
+195 QLMQLPAGSSL
-206 QRIVGIF
+206 QRIVGVF

-222 PVQVETSLV
+222 PIQVDTSLV
-231 GISGFVGKPE
+231 KISGFVGKPE
-241 AARKK
+241 SARKK
-246 NSSQYL
+246 NSSQFL

-265 YAVQEAFNH
+265 YAVMEAFSH
-274 LIPEGDQVPYFIFF
+274 LIPEGDQIPYFISF
-288 QVDPANID
+288 QVDPSNID

-318 VAAVRDTLG
+318 VAAVRDALG

-338 VEGRPDIPTYE
+338 VEGRPDIPTFQIGNVV
-349 AGKLTDIR
+349 AVKA
-357 VPRVQ
+357 PRVQ
-362 LNPNYNPF
+362 VNSKFNPF
-370 SSHSETRKP
+370 NSHNESRKP
-379 IRQWEELFEGA
+379 ARQWEKLY
-390 GGKELFEGAGG
+390 
-401 KELFEGARGKE
+401 E
-412 QGAREYPKTSGL
+412 QAAAQNNHEAQNVS
-424 HDNPLAPSPS
+424 NAQSPQS
-434 PLAPSLFQESQEIS
+434 FFQEEMEMST
-448 SQHFQYKGQ
+448 QHFQYKGQ

-483 YMKQMQEHTA
+483 YMKQMQEHNA
-493 PTQGLLFPELLELS
+493 ATQGLLFPELLELS

-528 TPLGGGAFSIVGTP
+528 TSLGGSSFSIVGAP
-542 SGQSNPVAVV
+542 SEQANPVAVV
-552 QQMVE
+552 QEMVE
-557 TVKQQDGIQTDA
+557 SVKQQDGGHADA
-569 LHHQLALVLARNNA
+569 LHHQLALVLARHNA
-583 IEVGEVLTPLQME
+583 IEVGEVLSSVQME
-596 TLIGDLFQCEIQNLS
+596 TLIGDLFQCDNPNLS
-611 PSGKTILTILQQ
+611 PNGKTILTILQQ
-623 EQIDKMFN
+623 ETIDKMFN

>member
-39 GAQNIDVLVQDAGR
+39 GATTIDVLVQDAGR

-90 LRTMG
+90 LQTMG

-117 AQDVGIELCL
+117 EQELGVQLCL
-127 EGSRVVSQ
+127 EGSKVVSQ
-135 EVCSCPVGANFEVC
+135 EVCSCPVGANFEVS

-183 PSVSFALSSNGN
+183 PSVSFTLSSNGN
-195 RLMQLPAGSPL
+195 QLMQLPAGGSL

-222 PVQVETSLV
+222 PLQVETSLV
-231 GISGFVGKPE
+231 KISGFVGKPE

-246 NSSQYL
+246 GASQFL

-265 YAVQEAFNH
+265 YAVMEAFSH
-274 LIPEGDQVPYFIFF
+274 LIPDGDQVPYFIYFE
-288 QVDPANID
+288 VDPANID

-307 FENEQEIWSII
+307 FENETEIWSI
-318 VAAVRDTLG
+318 VLAGVRDALG

-338 VEGRPDIPTYE
+338 VEGRPDIPTYD
-349 AGKLTDIR
+349 ARGLGDVK

-362 LNPNYNPF
+362 VNPTYNPF
-370 SSHSETRKP
+370 SSHNENRKP
-379 IRQWEELFEGA
+379 TRQWEKLY
-390 GGKELFEGAGG
+390 
-401 KELFEGARGKE
+401 E
-412 QGAREYPKTSGL
+412 QAAVSQTNQSVPNTQNVQSSQ
-424 HDNPLAPSPS
+424 N
-434 PLAPSLFQESQEIS
+434 LFQEEMEMS
-448 SQHFQYKGQ
+448 SQHYQYKGQ

-476 IRILYER
+476 VRILYER
-483 YMKQMQEHTA
+483 YMKQMQEHNA
-493 PTQGLLFPELLELS
+493 ATQGLLFPELLELS

-528 TPLGGGAFSIVGTP
+528 TSLGGSSFSIVGAP

-557 TVKQQDGIQTDA
+557 SVKQQDGAHADA
-569 LHHQLALVLARNNA
+569 LHHQLALVLARHNA
-583 IEVGEVLTPLQME
+583 IEIGEVLTPVQME
-596 TLIGDLFQCEIQNLS
+596 TLIGDLFQCDNPNLS
-611 PSGKTILTILQQ
+611 PSGKTIITILQQ

>member
-39 GAQNIDVLVQDAGR
+39 GASTIDVLVQDAGR

-90 LRTMG
+90 LQTMG

-117 AQDVGIELCL
+117 EQELGVQLCL
-127 EGSRVVSQ
+127 EGSKVVSQ
-135 EVCSCPVGANFEVC
+135 EVCSCPVGANFEVS

-183 PSVSFALSSNGN
+183 PSVSFTLSSNGN
-195 RLMQLPAGSPL
+195 QLMQLPAGGSL

-222 PVQVETSLV
+222 PLQVETSLV
-231 GISGFVGKPE
+231 KISGFVGKPE

-246 NSSQYL
+246 GASQFL

-265 YAVQEAFNH
+265 YAVMEAFSH
-274 LIPEGDQVPYFIFF
+274 LIPDGDQVPYFIYFE
-288 QVDPANID
+288 VDPANID

-307 FENEQEIWSII
+307 FENETEIWSI
-318 VAAVRDTLG
+318 VLAGVRDALG

-338 VEGRPDIPTYE
+338 VEGRPDIPTYD
-349 AGKLTDIR
+349 ARGLGDVK

-362 LNPNYNPF
+362 VNPTYNPF
-370 SSHSETRKP
+370 SSHNENRKP
-379 IRQWEELFEGA
+379 TRQWEKLY
-390 GGKELFEGAGG
+390 
-401 KELFEGARGKE
+401 E
-412 QGAREYPKTSGL
+412 QAAASQTNQSVPNTQNIQSSQ
-424 HDNPLAPSPS
+424 N
-434 PLAPSLFQESQEIS
+434 LFQEEMEMS
-448 SQHFQYKGQ
+448 SQHYQYKGQ

-476 IRILYER
+476 VRILYER
-483 YMKQMQEHTA
+483 YMKQMQEHNA
-493 PTQGLLFPELLELS
+493 ATQGLLFPELLELS

-528 TPLGGGAFSIVGTP
+528 TSLGGSSFSIVGAP

-557 TVKQQDGIQTDA
+557 SVKQQDGAHADA
-569 LHHQLALVLARNNA
+569 LHHQLALVLARHNA
-583 IEVGEVLTPLQME
+583 IEIGEVLTPVQME
-596 TLIGDLFQCEIQNLS
+596 TLIGDLFQCDNPNLS
-611 PSGKTILTILQQ
+611 PSGKTIITILQQ

>member
-39 GAQNIDVLVQDAGR
+39 GASTIDVLVQDAGR

-58 IDDGKGMTETDAR
+58 IDDGKGMSETDAR

-106 VSQVKLTTRTA
+106 VAQVKLTTRTVE
-117 AQDVGIELCL
+117 QDLGVKLCL

-183 PSVSFALSSNGN
+183 PSVAFTLSSNGN
-195 RLMQLPAGSPL
+195 QLMQLPAGSSL
-206 QRIVGIF
+206 QRIVGVF

-222 PVQVETSLV
+222 PIQVDTSLV
-231 GISGFVGKPE
+231 KISGFVGKPE
-241 AARKK
+241 SARKK
-246 NSSQYL
+246 NSSQFL

-265 YAVQEAFNH
+265 YAVMEAFSH
-274 LIPEGDQVPYFIFF
+274 LIPEGDQIPYFISF
-288 QVDPANID
+288 QVDPSNID

-318 VAAVRDTLG
+318 VAAVRDALG

-338 VEGRPDIPTYE
+338 VEGRPDIPTFQIGNV
-349 AGKLTDIR
+349 ASVKA
-357 VPRVQ
+357 PRVQ
-362 LNPNYNPF
+362 VNSKFNPF
-370 SSHSETRKP
+370 NSHNESRKP
-379 IRQWEELFEGA
+379 ARQWEKLY
-390 GGKELFEGAGG
+390 
-401 KELFEGARGKE
+401 E
-412 QGAREYPKTSGL
+412 QAAAQNNQEAQNVS
-424 HDNPLAPSPS
+424 NAQSPQ
-434 PLAPSLFQESQEIS
+434 SLFQEEMEMST
-448 SQHFQYKGQ
+448 QHFQYKGQ

-483 YMKQMQEHTA
+483 YMKQMQEHNVA
-493 PTQGLLFPELLELS
+493 TQGLLFPELLELS

-528 TPLGGGAFSIVGTP
+528 TSLGGSSFSIVGAP
-542 SGQSNPVAVV
+542 SEQANPVAVV
-552 QQMVE
+552 QEMVE
-557 TVKQQDGIQTDA
+557 SVKQQDGGHADA
-569 LHHQLALVLARNNA
+569 LHHQLALVLARHNA
-583 IEVGEVLTPLQME
+583 IEVGEVLSSVQME
-596 TLIGDLFQCEIQNLS
+596 TLIGDLFQCDNPNLS
-611 PSGKTILTILQQ
+611 PNGKTILTILQQ
-623 EQIDKMFN
+623 ETIDKMFN

>member
-10 SVANQIAAGEV
+10 SVSNQIAAGEV

-39 GAQNIDVLVQDAGR
+39 GASTIDVLVQDAGR

-90 LRTMG
+90 LQTMG

-117 AQDVGIELCL
+117 EQELGVQLCL

-135 EVCSCPVGANFEVC
+135 EVCSCPVGANFEVS

-164 NQTELNNIIQD
+164 NQTEMNNIIQD

-183 PSVSFALSSNGN
+183 PSITFTLSSNGN
-195 RLMQLPAGSPL
+195 RLMQLPAGGSL

-222 PVQVETSLV
+222 PLQVETSLV
-231 GISGFVGKPE
+231 KISGFVGKPE
-241 AARKK
+241 SARKK
-246 NSSQYL
+246 NSSQFL

-265 YAVQEAFNH
+265 YAVMEAFSH

-288 QVDPANID
+288 QVNPANID

-318 VAAVRDTLG
+318 LAAVRDALG

-338 VEGRPDIPTYE
+338 VEGRPDIPTYD
-349 AGKLTDIR
+349 ARGLSDVN

-362 LNPNYNPF
+362 VNSSYNPF
-370 SSHSETRKP
+370 SSHSESRKP
-379 IRQWEELFEGA
+379 TRQWEKLYEQAAQSNQSNPIVQNTPITQNLFSE
-390 GGKELFEGAGG
+390 
-401 KELFEGARGKE
+401 
-412 QGAREYPKTSGL
+412 
-424 HDNPLAPSPS
+424 
-434 PLAPSLFQESQEIS
+434 EIEMS
-448 SQHFQYKGQ
+448 SQHYQYKGQ
-457 YILTAVQSGLMM
+457 YILTAVQSGLMI

-483 YMKQMQEHTA
+483 YMKQMQEQSA

-507 PSDAALLTG
+507 PSDAALLTS
-516 ILDDVRALGFDI
+516 ILDDIRALGFDI
-528 TPLGGGAFSIVGTP
+528 TPLGGSSFSIVGAP
-542 SGQSNPVAVV
+542 SEQANPVAVV

-557 TVKQQDGIQTDA
+557 SVKQQDGGHTDA
-569 LHHQLALVLARNNA
+569 LHHQLALVLARSNA
-583 IEVGEVLTPLQME
+583 IEVGEVLSPVQME
-596 TLIGDLFQCEIQNLS
+596 TLIGDLFQCENPNLS
-611 PSGKTILTILQQ
+611 PSGKTILSILQQ
-623 EQIDKMFN
+623 EQIDKMFRTP

>member
-39 GAQNIDVLVQDAGR
+39 GASTIDVLVQDAGR

-90 LRTMG
+90 LQTMG

-117 AQDVGIELCL
+117 EQELGMQLCL

-135 EVCSCPVGANFEVC
+135 EVCSCPVGANFEVS

-183 PSVSFALSSNGN
+183 PSVAFTLSSNGN
-195 RLMQLPAGSPL
+195 QLMQLPAGSNL

-222 PVQVETSLV
+222 PLQVETSLV
-231 GISGFVGKPE
+231 KISGFVGKPE

-246 NSSQYL
+246 NSSQFL

-265 YAVQEAFNH
+265 YAVMEAFSH
-274 LIPEGDQVPYFIFF
+274 LIPGGDQVPYFISF

-318 VAAVRDTLG
+318 VAAVRDALG

-338 VEGRPDIPTYE
+338 VEGRPDIPTYD
-349 AGKLTDIR
+349 ARGLGDVK

-362 LNPNYNPF
+362 VNPSYNPF
-370 SSHSETRKP
+370 SGHSESRKP
-379 IRQWEELFEGA
+379 VRQWEKLYEQAASSQTIQNTQSIQSVPSSPTLFSEG
-390 GGKELFEGAGG
+390 L
-401 KELFEGARGKE
+401 
-412 QGAREYPKTSGL
+412 
-424 HDNPLAPSPS
+424 
-434 PLAPSLFQESQEIS
+434 EIS

-483 YMKQMQEHTA
+483 YMKQMQEHNA

-516 ILDDVRALGFDI
+516 MLDDVRALGFDI
-528 TPLGGGAFSIVGTP
+528 TPLGGSSFSIVGTP
-542 SGQSNPVAVV
+542 SGQTDPTAVV

-557 TVKQQDGIQTDA
+557 SVKQQDGGHADA
-569 LHHQLALVLARNNA
+569 LHHQLALVLARHNA
-583 IEVGEVLTPLQME
+583 IEVGEVLTPVQME

>member
-39 GAQNIDVLVQDAGR
+39 GARTIDVLVQDAGR

-58 IDDGKGMTETDAR
+58 IDDGRGMSETDAR

-80 KIAKAEDLFT
+80 KIAKAEDLFK
-90 LRTMG
+90 LSTMG
-95 FRGEALPSIAA
+95 FRGEALASIVA
-106 VSQVKLTTRTA
+106 VAQVRLTTRTA
-117 AQDVGIELCL
+117 EQDLGVQLCID
-127 EGSRVVSQ
+127 GSHLVSQ
-135 EVCSCPVGANFEVC
+135 EVCSCPVGANFEVS

-164 NQTELNNIIQD
+164 NQTELNNIIQE

-183 PSVSFALSSNGN
+183 PSVTFSLSSNGN
-195 RLMQLPAGSPL
+195 RLMQLPAGSSL

-213 GKKLGEQLL
+213 GKKFGEQQL
-222 PVQVETSLV
+222 PLQVETTLV
-231 GISGFVGKPE
+231 KISGFVGKPE
-241 AARKK
+241 SARKK

-265 YAVQEAFNH
+265 YAVMEAFNH

-318 VAAVRDTLG
+318 VAAVRDALG

-338 VEGRPDIPTYE
+338 VEGRPDIPTFE
-349 AGKLTDIR
+349 AGNLAGVKIPQ
-357 VPRVQ
+357 VKF
-362 LNPNYNPF
+362 NPSFNPF
-370 SSHSETRKP
+370 NSHSETRKP
-379 IRQWEELFEGA
+379 APRQWEKLYEKAQSSPIPQSSQNTQNVQSMPITPNLFSEGA
-390 GGKELFEGAGG
+390 LEM
-401 KELFEGARGKE
+401 
-412 QGAREYPKTSGL
+412 
-424 HDNPLAPSPS
+424 
-434 PLAPSLFQESQEIS
+434 S
-448 SQHFQYKGQ
+448 SQHYQYKGQ
-457 YILTAVQSGLMM
+457 YILTAVQSGLMI

-483 YMKQMQEHTA
+483 YLKQMQEHNA
-493 PTQGLLFPELLELS
+493 ATQGLLFPELLELS

-528 TPLGGGAFSIVGTP
+528 TPLGGGSFSIVGTP
-542 SGQSNPVAVV
+542 SEQANPVAVV

-557 TVKQQDGIQTDA
+557 SFKQQDGGHADA
-569 LHHQLALVLARNNA
+569 LHHKLALVLARNNA
-583 IEVGEVLTPLQME
+583 IEVGEVLTPVQIE
-596 TLIGDLFQCEIQNLS
+596 TLIGDLFQCDNPNLS

-623 EQIDKMFN
+623 EQIDKMFKTP

>member
-39 GAQNIDVLVQDAGR
+39 GASTIDVLVQDAGR

-58 IDDGKGMTETDAR
+58 IDDGKGMSETDAR

-106 VSQVKLTTRTA
+106 VAQVKLTTRTVE
-117 AQDVGIELCL
+117 QDLGVKLCL

-183 PSVSFALSSNGN
+183 PSVAFTLSSNGN
-195 RLMQLPAGSPL
+195 QLMQLPAGSSL
-206 QRIVGIF
+206 QRIVGVF

-222 PVQVETSLV
+222 PIQVDTSLV
-231 GISGFVGKPE
+231 KISGFVGKPE
-241 AARKK
+241 SARKK
-246 NSSQYL
+246 NSSQFL

-265 YAVQEAFNH
+265 YAVMEAFSH
-274 LIPEGDQVPYFIFF
+274 LIPEGDQIPYFISF
-288 QVDPANID
+288 QVDPSNID

-318 VAAVRDTLG
+318 VAAVRDALG

-338 VEGRPDIPTYE
+338 VEGRPDIPTFQIGNV
-349 AGKLTDIR
+349 AAVKA
-357 VPRVQ
+357 PRVQ
-362 LNPNYNPF
+362 VNSKFNPF
-370 SSHSETRKP
+370 NSHNESRKP
-379 IRQWEELFEGA
+379 ARQWEKLY
-390 GGKELFEGAGG
+390 
-401 KELFEGARGKE
+401 E
-412 QGAREYPKTSGL
+412 QAAAQNNQEAQNAS
-424 HDNPLAPSPS
+424 NAQSPQ
-434 PLAPSLFQESQEIS
+434 SLFQEEMEMST
-448 SQHFQYKGQ
+448 QHFQYKGQ

-483 YMKQMQEHTA
+483 YMKQMQEHNA
-493 PTQGLLFPELLELS
+493 ATQGLLFPELLELS
-507 PSDAALLTG
+507 PSDAALLTS

-528 TPLGGGAFSIVGTP
+528 TSLGGSSFSIVGAP
-542 SGQSNPVAVV
+542 SEQANPVAVV
-552 QQMVE
+552 QEMVE
-557 TVKQQDGIQTDA
+557 SVKQQDGGHADA
-569 LHHQLALVLARNNA
+569 LHHQLALVLARHNA
-583 IEVGEVLTPLQME
+583 IEVGEVLSSVQME
-596 TLIGDLFQCEIQNLS
+596 TLIGDLFQCDNPNLS
-611 PSGKTILTILQQ
+611 PNGKTILTILQQ
-623 EQIDKMFN
+623 ETIDKMFN

>member
-39 GAQNIDVLVQDAGR
+39 GASTIDVLVQDAGR

-58 IDDGKGMTETDAR
+58 IDDGKGMSETDAR

-80 KIAKAEDLFT
+80 KIAKAEDLFK
-90 LRTMG
+90 LSTMG
-95 FRGEALPSIAA
+95 FRGEALASIAA
-106 VSQVKLTTRTA
+106 VAQVRLTTRTA
-117 AQDVGIELCL
+117 EKDLGVQLCID
-127 EGSRVVSQ
+127 GSHLVSQ
-135 EVCSCPVGANFEVC
+135 EVCSCPVGANFEVS
-149 NLFFNVPARRKFLKS
+149 NLFFNVPARRKFLKT

-183 PSVSFALSSNGN
+183 PTVTFSLSSNGN
-195 RLMQLPAGSPL
+195 RLMQLPAGSSL

-213 GKKLGEQLL
+213 GKKLSEQLL

-231 GISGFVGKPE
+231 KISGFVGKPE

-265 YAVQEAFNH
+265 YAVMEAFNH

-318 VAAVRDTLG
+318 VAAVRDALG

-338 VEGRPDIPTYE
+338 VEGRPEIPTFE
-349 AGKLTDIR
+349 AGNLAGVKIPQ
-357 VPRVQ
+357 VKF
-362 LNPNYNPF
+362 NPSFNPF
-370 SSHSETRKP
+370 NSHKETRKP
-379 IRQWEELFEGA
+379 AARQWEKLYEQAAQGNQIIPSISNTPITQTLF
-390 GGKELFEGAGG
+390 
-401 KELFEGARGKE
+401 
-412 QGAREYPKTSGL
+412 P
-424 HDNPLAPSPS
+424 D
-434 PLAPSLFQESQEIS
+434 SQEIS
-448 SQHFQYKGQ
+448 SHHFQYKGQ

-483 YMKQMQEHTA
+483 YLRQMQEHNA
-493 PTQGLLFPELLELS
+493 ATQGLLFPELLELS
-507 PSDAALLTG
+507 PSDAALLTA

-528 TPLGGGAFSIVGTP
+528 TPLGGNSFSIVGTP
-542 SGQSNPVAVV
+542 SEQVNPVAVV
-552 QQMVE
+552 RQMVE
-557 TVKQQDGIQTDA
+557 SVKMQDDVHTDA
-569 LHHQLALVLARNNA
+569 LHHQLALVLARHNA
-583 IEVGEVLTPLQME
+583 IEVGEVLTSVQME
-596 TLIGDLFQCEIQNLS
+596 TLIGDLFQCENPNLS

>member
-39 GAQNIDVLVQDAGR
+39 GAQTIDVLVQDAGR

-90 LRTMG
+90 LCTMG

-117 AQDVGIELCL
+117 EQDLGVQLCL

-135 EVCSCPVGANFEVC
+135 EVCSCPVGANFEVS

-183 PSVSFALSSNGN
+183 PSVSFTLSSNGN
-195 RLMQLPAGSPL
+195 RLMQLPAGGSL

-213 GKKLGEQLL
+213 GKRLAEQLL

-231 GISGFVGKPE
+231 KISGYVGKPE

-265 YAVQEAFNH
+265 YAVLEAFNH

-318 VAAVRDTLG
+318 VAAVRDALG

-338 VEGRPDIPTYE
+338 VEGRPDIPTYQ
-349 AGKLTDIR
+349 AGNMSGVK

-362 LNPNYNPF
+362 VNPSYNPF
-370 SSHSETRKP
+370 NSHNESRKP
-379 IRQWEELFEGA
+379 MRQWEKLFEGA
-390 GGKELFEGAGG
+390 GGKEQEAWS
-401 KELFEGARGKE
+401 KE
-412 QGAREYPKTSGL
+412 Q
-424 HDNPLAPSPS
+424 
-434 PLAPSLFQESQEIS
+434 APSLFPESKEIS
-448 SQHFQYKGQ
+448 TQHFQYKGQ
-457 YILTAVQSGLMM
+457 YILTAVQSGLMI

-483 YMKQMQEHTA
+483 YMKQMQEQGA
-493 PTQGLLFPELLELS
+493 ATQGLLFPELLELP

-528 TPLGGGAFSIVGTP
+528 TPLGGNAFSIVGTP
-542 SGQSNPVAVV
+542 SGQANPVAVV

-557 TVKQQDGIQTDA
+557 SVKQQDGGHADA

-583 IEVGEVLTPLQME
+583 IEVGEVLTPVQME
-596 TLIGDLFQCEIQNLS
+596 TLIGDLFQCENPNLS

-623 EQIDKMFN
+623 EAIDKMFKTP

>member
-1 MDIIHLLPD
+1 LDIIHLLPD

-39 GAQNIDVLVQDAGR
+39 GASTIDVLVQDAGR

-58 IDDGKGMTETDAR
+58 IDDGRGMSETDAR

-80 KIAKAEDLFT
+80 KIAKAEDLFK
-90 LRTMG
+90 LCTMG
-95 FRGEALPSIAA
+95 FRGEALASIAA
-106 VSQVKLTTRTA
+106 VAQVRLTTRTA
-117 AQDVGIELCL
+117 EQDLGVQLCID
-127 EGSRVVSQ
+127 GSHLVSQ
-135 EVCSCPVGANFEVC
+135 EVCSCPIGANFEVS

-183 PSVSFALSSNGN
+183 PSITFSLSSNGN
-195 RLMQLPAGSPL
+195 RLMQLPAGSSL

-213 GKKLGEQLL
+213 GKKLSEQLL
-222 PVQVETSLV
+222 PLQVETSLV
-231 GISGFVGKPE
+231 KINGFVGKPE

-246 NSSQYL
+246 NSSQFL

-265 YAVQEAFNH
+265 YAVMEAFNH
-274 LIPEGDQVPYFIFF
+274 LIPEGEQVPYFIFF

-318 VAAVRDTLG
+318 VAAVRDALG

-338 VEGRPDIPTYE
+338 VEGRPEIPTFE
-349 AGKLTDIR
+349 AGNLAGVK
-357 VPRVQ
+357 VPQVKF
-362 LNPNYNPF
+362 NPSFNPF
-370 SSHSETRKP
+370 NSNREISRKP
-379 IRQWEELFEGA
+379 ARQWEKLYEKASLQSPKEESSSSVLLPLGGNQEGA
-390 GGKELFEGAGG
+390 MEM
-401 KELFEGARGKE
+401 
-412 QGAREYPKTSGL
+412 
-424 HDNPLAPSPS
+424 
-434 PLAPSLFQESQEIS
+434 S

-483 YMKQMQEHTA
+483 YLKQMQEHNA
-493 PTQGLLFPELLELS
+493 ATQGLLFPELLELS
-507 PSDAALLTG
+507 PSDAALLTA

-528 TPLGGGAFSIVGTP
+528 MSLGGNSFSIVGTP
-542 SGQSNPVAVV
+542 SGQVNPVAVV

-557 TVKQQDGIQTDA
+557 SVKMQDGGHTDA

-583 IEVGEVLTPLQME
+583 IEVGEVLTPVQME
-596 TLIGDLFQCEIQNLS
+596 AIIGDLFQCENPNLS

-623 EQIDKMFN
+623 ETIDKMFKTP

>member
-39 GAQNIDVLVQDAGR
+39 GAQTIDVLVQDAGR

-90 LRTMG
+90 LCTMG

-106 VSQVKLTTRTA
+106 VSQVRLTTRTA
-117 AQDVGIELCL
+117 EQDLGVQLCL
-127 EGSRVVSQ
+127 EGSRLVSQ
-135 EVCSCPVGANFEVC
+135 EVCSCPVGANFEVS

-183 PSVSFALSSNGN
+183 PSVTFTLSSNGN
-195 RLMQLPAGSPL
+195 RLMQLPAGGTL

-231 GISGFVGKPE
+231 KISGFVGKPE

-265 YAVQEAFNH
+265 YAVMEAFTH

-307 FENEQEIWSII
+307 FENEQEICSII
-318 VAAVRDTLG
+318 VAAVRDALG

-338 VEGRPDIPTYE
+338 VEGRPEIPTYD
-349 AGKLTDIR
+349 ARGLGDVK

-362 LNPNYNPF
+362 VNPSYNPF
-370 SSHSETRKP
+370 SSHSESRKP
-379 IRQWEELFEGA
+379 IRQWEKLYEQATASQNNQNNQNTPSIQSTPNLFSE
-390 GGKELFEGAGG
+390 E
-401 KELFEGARGKE
+401 
-412 QGAREYPKTSGL
+412 
-424 HDNPLAPSPS
+424 N
-434 PLAPSLFQESQEIS
+434 EIS

-483 YMKQMQEHTA
+483 YMKQMQEHNA
-493 PTQGLLFPELLELS
+493 ATQGLLFPELLELP

-516 ILDDVRALGFDI
+516 ILDDIKALGFDI
-528 TPLGGGAFSIVGTP
+528 SPLGGGSFSIVGTP
-542 SGQSNPVAVV
+542 SGQTNPVAVV

-557 TVKQQDGIQTDA
+557 SVKQQDGGHADA

-583 IEVGEVLTPLQME
+583 IEVGEVLTPVQME
-596 TLIGDLFQCEIQNLS
+596 TLIGDLFQCSNPNLS

-623 EQIDKMFN
+623 EAIDKMFN

>member
-39 GAQNIDVLVQDAGR
+39 GASTIDVLVQDAGR

-58 IDDGKGMTETDAR
+58 IDDGKGMSETDAR

-106 VSQVKLTTRTA
+106 VAQVKLTTRTVE
-117 AQDVGIELCL
+117 QDLGVKLCL

-183 PSVSFALSSNGN
+183 PSVAFTLSSNGN
-195 RLMQLPAGSPL
+195 QLMQLPAGSSL
-206 QRIVGIF
+206 QRIVGVF

-222 PVQVETSLV
+222 PIQVDTSLV
-231 GISGFVGKPE
+231 KISGFVGKPE
-241 AARKK
+241 SARKK
-246 NSSQYL
+246 NSSQFL

-265 YAVQEAFNH
+265 YAVMEAFSH
-274 LIPEGDQVPYFIFF
+274 LIPEGDQIPYFISF
-288 QVDPANID
+288 QVDPSNID

-318 VAAVRDTLG
+318 VAAVRDALG

-338 VEGRPDIPTYE
+338 VEGRPDIPTFQIGNV
-349 AGKLTDIR
+349 AAVKA
-357 VPRVQ
+357 PRVQ
-362 LNPNYNPF
+362 VNSKFNPF
-370 SSHSETRKP
+370 NSHNESRKP
-379 IRQWEELFEGA
+379 ARQWEKLY
-390 GGKELFEGAGG
+390 
-401 KELFEGARGKE
+401 E
-412 QGAREYPKTSGL
+412 QAAAQNNQEAQNAS
-424 HDNPLAPSPS
+424 NAPSPQ
-434 PLAPSLFQESQEIS
+434 SLFQDEMEMST
-448 SQHFQYKGQ
+448 QHFQYKGQ

-483 YMKQMQEHTA
+483 YMKQMQEHNA
-493 PTQGLLFPELLELS
+493 ATQGLLFPELLELS
-507 PSDAALLTG
+507 PSDAAMLTG

-528 TPLGGGAFSIVGTP
+528 TSLGGSSFSIVGAP
-542 SGQSNPVAVV
+542 SEQANPVAVV
-552 QQMVE
+552 QEMVE
-557 TVKQQDGIQTDA
+557 SVKQQDGGHADA
-569 LHHQLALVLARNNA
+569 LHHQLALVLARHNA
-583 IEVGEVLTPLQME
+583 IEVGEVLSSVQME
-596 TLIGDLFQCEIQNLS
+596 TLIGDLFQCDNPNLS
-611 PSGKTILTILQQ
+611 PNGKTILTILQQ
-623 EQIDKMFN
+623 ETIDKMFN

>member
-39 GAQNIDVLVQDAGR
+39 GASTIDVLVQDAGR

-90 LRTMG
+90 LQTMG

-117 AQDVGIELCL
+117 EQELGVQLCL

-135 EVCSCPVGANFEVC
+135 EVCSCPVGANFEVS

-183 PSVSFALSSNGN
+183 PSVAFTLSSNGN
-195 RLMQLPAGSPL
+195 QLMQLPAGSNL

-231 GISGFVGKPE
+231 KISGFVGKPE
-241 AARKK
+241 SARKK

-265 YAVQEAFNH
+265 YAVMEAFSH
-274 LIPEGDQVPYFIFF
+274 LIPEGDQVPYFISF

-318 VAAVRDTLG
+318 VAAVRDALG

-338 VEGRPDIPTYE
+338 VEGRPDIPTYD
-349 AGKLTDIR
+349 ARGLGDVK

-362 LNPNYNPF
+362 VNPNYNPF
-370 SSHSETRKP
+370 SGHSESRKP
-379 IRQWEELFEGA
+379 VRQWEKLYEQAASSQTIQNTQSIQSVPSSPTLFSEG
-390 GGKELFEGAGG
+390 L
-401 KELFEGARGKE
+401 
-412 QGAREYPKTSGL
+412 
-424 HDNPLAPSPS
+424 
-434 PLAPSLFQESQEIS
+434 EIS

-483 YMKQMQEHTA
+483 YMKQMQEHNA

-516 ILDDVRALGFDI
+516 MLDDVRALGFDI
-528 TPLGGGAFSIVGTP
+528 TPLGGSSFSIVGTP
-542 SGQSNPVAVV
+542 SGQTDPTAVV

-557 TVKQQDGIQTDA
+557 SVKQQDGGHADA
-569 LHHQLALVLARNNA
+569 LHHQLALVLARHNA
-583 IEVGEVLTPLQME
+583 IEVGEVLTPVQME

-623 EQIDKMFN
+623 EQIDKMFRTP